1 MASRVAFTTFRTD
14 MNLQA
19 DKNAEGEKSYKEVW
33 KVSGKHHIQICHI
46 CHKNLKGSGLGE
58 LSSSEN

>member
-1 MASRVAFTTFRTD
+1 